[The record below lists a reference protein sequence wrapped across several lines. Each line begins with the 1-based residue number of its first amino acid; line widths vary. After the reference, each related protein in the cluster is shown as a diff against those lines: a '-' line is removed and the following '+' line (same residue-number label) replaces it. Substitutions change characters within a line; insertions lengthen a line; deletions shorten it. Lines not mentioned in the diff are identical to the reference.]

1 MNSINRNMKPTLLI
15 LAAGMGSRFGGLKQ
29 IEPVGPNGET
39 ILEYSVYDAIR
50 AGFGKVVFIIRKSF
64 AESFK
69 ARFESTLAGKIE
81 IEYIYQETSMLPEG
95 FQLPE
100 GREKPWGTGH
110 AVLMAKDAIKEPFA
124 VINADDFYGAEA
136 YRVVAEYLEGL
147 IAPERYAMVGYR
159 LDNTLSEFGAV
170 SRGICITDE
179 NNLLTKITETHKI
192 RPEGNQILCES
203 EGNETV
209 ELNGDETVSMNFWG
223 FHPSIFENIETQ
235 FIDFLS
241 SNIDQPKSEFYIPF
255 VVFELIKT
263 GRVSVDVLQ
272 ADSPWFGV
280 TYKEDKPFVIE
291 QIRNLTNQGIYPEKL
306 W

>member
-1 MNSINRNMKPTLLI
+1 MKPTLLI

-50 AGFGKVVFIIRKSF
+50 AGFGKVVFVIRESF

-69 ARFESTLAGKIE
+69 TRFESKLAGKIE
-81 IEYIYQETSMLPEG
+81 ISYVYQETNMLPEG

-110 AVLMAKDAIKEPFA
+110 AVLMAKDAISEPFA

-136 YRVVAEYLEGL
+136 YRVIAEYLTQA
-147 IAPERYAMVGYR
+147 ITPEKYAMVGYR
-159 LDNTLSEFGAV
+159 LNNTLSEFGSV
-170 SRGICITDE
+170 SRGICVTDE
-179 NNLLTKITETHKI
+179 NNRLTKITETHKI
-192 RPEGNQILCES
+192 RPEGGEILCES
-203 EGNETV
+203 EENKTIKLTGH
-209 ELNGDETVSMNFWG
+209 ETVSMNFWG

-235 FIDFLS
+235 FIDFLT
-241 SNIDQPKSEFYIPF
+241 NHINQPKSEFYIPF
-255 VVFELIKT
+255 VVFEMIKT
-263 GRVSVDVLQ
+263 GLISVEVLH

-280 TYKEDKPFVIE
+280 TYQEDKPFVIE
-291 QIRNLTNQGIYPEKL
+291 QIQNLTNQGIYPEKL